1 MVMNMVRPHSEEHRT
16 LSQTAGIIYDQEN
29 WLEDALHLDVYSS
42 KSIRLCRMLDQIY
55 GEIERVIKISSRKR
69 TRDALKTVLINLWF
83 GWFMGKAVRYSRDRS
98 AYTRGSRYGKLF
110 FKYDRLLPVID
121 ALELLK
127 YIEQKQGVF
136 IFDKE
141 FGYQTRMW
149 SKPELWQHFYTHELK
164 APDFFHVSRPE
175 ELVILRDGSKYK
187 REIGYRETPLTR
199 RQREDLERYNE
210 FLDKHEVSISLDGL
224 VPVNYRFLTQ
234 TLYQNIL
241 NNSVQVQSVILSPR
255 LHRPKRPFV
264 QWYSSKP
271 FLSVTTN
278 NQCNHLPYHLLLST
292 MTQMILPDA
301 LIFLGFKQTDLSVEM
316 LTDYLADLSLSTA
329 AMTEPVSNKKSKE
342 SNAMLEECFPLSEI
356 GIERLTFRLGY
367 EYLHRVYNRKSFDL
381 GGRAY
386 GALHQRIPKNLRPYI
401 RINGQPTV
409 ELDFAA
415 YHILMLYHMEGIDY
429 QDDPYEICEGLE
441 MRATYKAVA
450 LVGINAENDRS
461 AYGAIR
467 DELEDRGIP
476 LPAGEKPLVRLVNTF
491 RDAHKPI
498 AKYLFSDIGLK
509 LQKKDSDIM
518 NSILMKLMDRG
529 VLGLSVYDSVIV
541 AEQYRD
547 ILYETM
553 IREYEAALGF
563 KPRL

>member
-1 MVMNMVRPHSEEHRT
+1 MVVNMVRPHSEEHRV
-16 LSQTAGIIYDQEN
+16 LSQTAGIIYNQEN
-29 WLEDALHLDVYSS
+29 WLEDALHMDVYSS
-42 KSIRLCRMLDQIY
+42 KSVRLRHMVDQFY
-55 GEIERVIKISSRKR
+55 DEIALTIKIQSRKR

-98 AYTRGSRYGKLF
+98 AYSGNARYGRLF

-121 ALELLK
+121 ALESLK

-149 SKPELWQHFYTHELK
+149 SRPQLRQHFYTNKLK

-175 ELVILRDGSKYK
+175 ELIILRDESKYK
-187 REIGYRETPLTR
+187 REVGYREIPLTR
-199 RQREDLERYNE
+199 RQREDLESYNE
-210 FLDKHEVSISLDGL
+210 FLDQHEITVSLDGS
-224 VPVNYRFLTQ
+224 VQVNYRFFTE

-264 QWYSSKP
+264 QWYCNKP
-271 FLSVTTN
+271 FHSVSTTT
-278 NQCNHLPYHLLLST
+278 NHLPYHLLLST

-301 LIFLGFKQTDLSVEM
+301 LIFLGFKQTDLSAEM
-316 LTDYLADLSLSTA
+316 LTDYLADLSLSIA
-329 AMTEPVSNKKSKE
+329 AMTEPGSNKKSK
-342 SNAMLEECFPLSEI
+342 AATAILEDSFPLSEI

-367 EYLHRVYNRKSFDL
+367 EYLHRVYNRKSFEL

-386 GALHQRIPKNLRPYI
+386 GALHQRIPKYLRPFI
-401 RINGQPTV
+401 QIDGQPTV
-409 ELDFAA
+409 ELDFSA

-429 QDDPYEICEGLE
+429 QDDPYEVCEGPE

-450 LVGINAENDRS
+450 LVSINAKDDRS

-467 DELEDRGIP
+467 EELEDRGIP
-476 LPAGEKPLVRLVNTF
+476 LPAREKPLVSLVNTF

-509 LQKKDSDIM
+509 LQKEDSDIM
-518 NSILMKLMDRG
+518 NSILMRLMDRG
-529 VLGLSVYDSVIV
+529 ILGLSVYDSVIV
-541 AEQYRD
+541 ADQYRD

-553 IREYEAALGF
+553 IEEYEAAMGF